1 MSDEA
6 TRFQLNLNGIV
17 LEIEGDRPF
26 VEAMYREVMKDIEEA
41 RRRMLAPK
49 PAAAPVAAAP
59 PGGQRAVSGS
69 SIASTN
75 PQGNPRVA
83 SPSRAR
89 AQQGVVWI
97 HRCNELVHKI
107 YMGSPQDLR
116 THPIFDI
123 INPERVG
130 ILYIEDPLIN
140 QVLPRFESGQT
151 LWAELTPAGRK
162 KIAEAAGP
170 HRKSK

>member
-6 TRFQLNLNGIV
+6 TRFQLNLNGIL
-17 LEIEGDRPF
+17 LEIEGERAF

-41 RRRMLAPK
+41 RRRRLNPALEAGK
-49 PAAAPVAAAP
+49 APAASRGISGTSVAT
-59 PGGQRAVSGS
+59 
-69 SIASTN
+69 TN
-75 PQGNPRVA
+75 PQGNPRV
-83 SPSRAR
+83 SGSRAR
-89 AQQGVVWI
+89 VQQGVVWI

-116 THPIFDI
+116 THQVFDI
-123 INPERVG
+123 LNPDRIG

-140 QVLPRFESGQT
+140 EILPRFETGQT

-170 HRKSK
+170 QRKSK